1 MRYFSRFCL
10 TVLKQVVYVSQSR
23 KKETARANSMLADIE
38 KQLGGSFVPA
48 TRRKIMVSHAIY
60 NPMICDVFAR
70 LHGRTTTPAEK
81 ERLIHYF
88 ICSSLFDDFTD
99 YGGIT
104 TEQLAAI
111 SFTPESY
118 NATSFDEKAFR
129 RSHMLLQAFVKDKG
143 AYLNIARHLFSAQ
156 IASQQQHRSALPDET
171 LKDITFMKGGYAV
184 LLCRHYLDINAGK
197 TEEECW
203 YRIGSIIQL
212 TNDLYDIYKDLQDE
226 IATLPNRMTNAYAFE
241 QFFAGQVTQLKEY
254 IKALPCSGSRKQTFS
269 ICLAGICAFGFVAIE
284 QLKQLQGNA
293 LLLPDL
299 KQLERKQL
307 IVDMEK
313 KINRKRWF
321 RFTYQYGK
329 L

>member
-10 TVLKQVVYVSQSR
+10 TVLKQVVYVSKSR
-23 KKETARANSMLADIE
+23 RKETARAAQMLAEIE
-38 KQLGGSFVPA
+38 KQLGGTFTPA
-48 TRRKIMVSHAIY
+48 TRRKIVVSYAIY

-70 LHGRTTTPAEK
+70 LHGRSTTPAEK
-81 ERLIHYF
+81 ERLVHYF

-104 TEQLAAI
+104 TDQLAAV
-111 SFTPESY
+111 SFTPEAY
-118 NATSFDEKAFR
+118 TAQSFDEKAFR
-129 RSHMLLQAFVKDKG
+129 QSHLLLKTFVKDKE
-143 AYLNIARHLFSAQ
+143 AYLTIARRLFDAQ
-156 IASQQQHRSALPDET
+156 LASQKQHRSALPDET
-171 LKDITFMKGGYAV
+171 IQEITFTKGGYAV
-184 LLCRHYLDINAGK
+184 LLCRHYLDIQASEA
-197 TEEECW
+197 EEECW

-241 QFFAGQVTQLKEY
+241 QFFAAQVTQLKTQ
-254 IKALPCSGSRKQTFS
+254 IAALPCPQGRKQTFS

-284 QLKQLQGNA
+284 QLKLLQGNA
-293 LLLPDL
+293 LQLPEL

-321 RFTYQYGK
+321 RFTYRYGK

>member
-10 TVLKQVVYVSQSR
+10 TVLKQVVYVSKSR
-23 KKETARANSMLADIE
+23 RKETARAEQILADIE
-38 KQLGGSFVPA
+38 KKLGGSFVPA
-48 TRRKIMVSHAIY
+48 TRRKVIVSYAIY
-60 NPMICDVFAR
+60 NPMICDVFAG
-70 LHGRTTTPAEK
+70 LHGRNTTLAEK
-81 ERLIHYF
+81 ERLVHYF

-104 TEQLAAI
+104 TEQLAAV
-111 SFTPESY
+111 SFTPENY
-118 NATSFDEKAFR
+118 EAHTFDEKAFR
-129 RSHMLLQAFVKDKG
+129 QSHLLLKNYVQDKD
-143 AYLNIARHLFSAQ
+143 AYLNIARSLFDAQ
-156 IASQQQHRSALPDET
+156 IASQQQHQSALPDET
-171 LKDITFMKGGYAV
+171 IQQITFMKGGYAV
-184 LLCRHYLDINAGK
+184 LLCRHYLDIQASEA
-197 TEEECW
+197 EEECW

-226 IATLPNRMTNAYAFE
+226 IATLPNRMTNAYTFE
-241 QFFAGQVTQLKEY
+241 QFFAAQVTQLKAY
-254 IKALPCSGSRKQTFS
+254 IAALPCSQSRKQTFS

-293 LLLPDL
+293 LQLPPL
-299 KQLERKQL
+299 KQLERKLL

-321 RFTYQYGK
+321 RFTYKYGK